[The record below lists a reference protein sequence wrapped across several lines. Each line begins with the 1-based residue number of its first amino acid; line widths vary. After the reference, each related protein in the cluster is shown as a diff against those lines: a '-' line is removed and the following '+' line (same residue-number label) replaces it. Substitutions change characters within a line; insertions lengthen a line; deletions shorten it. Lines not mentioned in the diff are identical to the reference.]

1 MNRSI
6 YIVHVRWHTR
16 QHSTIQ
22 NQDISLIMQFTIL
35 RRLLVSFCLVPI
47 LGGARLVL
55 CLRSGPLELIIM
67 ETYVNRITL
76 ISVYVADHNCC
87 MIIYTV
93 FKNTQIALELKM
105 SSSTT
110 FTLCDL
116 SRRCVIFQDQI
127 LTMFSIL

>member
-1 MNRSI
+1 MNCSI
-6 YIVHVRWHTR
+6 DIVHVRWHTR

-22 NQDISLIMQFTIL
+22 NQEISLIRRFTIL

-55 CLRSGPLELIIM
+55 FLRSGPLELIIM

-87 MIIYTV
+87 MIIYSYQKHADSFGTENV
-93 FKNTQIALELKM
+93 
-105 SSSTT
+105 
-110 FTLCDL
+110 
-116 SRRCVIFQDQI
+116 VINNI
-127 LTMFSIL
+127 YIV